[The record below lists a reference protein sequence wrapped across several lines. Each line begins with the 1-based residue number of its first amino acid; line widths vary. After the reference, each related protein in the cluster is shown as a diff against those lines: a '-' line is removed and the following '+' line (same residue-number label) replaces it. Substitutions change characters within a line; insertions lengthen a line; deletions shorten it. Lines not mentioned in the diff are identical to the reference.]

1 MVSPVTPNKQPTVLM
16 RAALIE
22 RITARLDGRLNDV
35 ALAAWAFDRFYAEE
49 LGAEE
54 YEPGADQLIADVL
67 DQLMFDDDPVF
78 QLDEEEL
85 RALIAQLGTV

>member
-1 MVSPVTPNKQPTVLM
+1 MASPNAPNKQPHVLM
-16 RAALIE
+16 RAAVIE
-22 RITARLDGRLNDV
+22 QIAARLEGRLNDA

-49 LGAEE
+49 LGTEE
-54 YEPGADQLIADVL
+54 YEPGAGELIADAL
-67 DQLMFDDDPVF
+67 DVLMFDDDPVF